1 MKKATFR
8 VREIRTF
15 EFDMYFDEYLSLAN
29 MEKAAEE
36 KWWDSVDVMQQA
48 REAEPVNV
56 LVGIKRD
63 EYGDIAVRRITN
75 DSPWQIIRSMGEWQV
90 SDGPV
95 GERSVSYDFKTRKE
109 AEEWIAA
116 QQPTPD
122 VKLFWANGSYCTTS
136 GNMRDFNFAVRDVSL
151 EGATRRAEQ
160 IIKGDGRRRYSGKLD
175 MEVCA
180 AGNY

>member
-36 KWWDSVDVMQQA
+36 KWWNSVDVMLQA
-48 REAEPVNV
+48 KEAEPANV

-63 EYGDIAVRRITN
+63 QEGDIVVERIA
-75 DSPWQIIRSMGEWQV
+75 DR
-90 SDGPV
+90 
-95 GERSVSYDFKTRKE
+95 
-109 AEEWIAA
+109 
-116 QQPTPD
+116 
-122 VKLFWANGSYCTTS
+122 
-136 GNMRDFNFAVRDVSL
+136 
-151 EGATRRAEQ
+151 
-160 IIKGDGRRRYSGKLD
+160 RRRYSGKLD

>member
-8 VREIRTF
+8 VCEIRTF
-15 EFDMYFDEYLSLAN
+15 EFDMYFSEYLSLAN

-36 KWWDSVDVMQQA
+36 KWSERQA
-48 REAEPVNV
+48 NLDFSETEPVNV

-63 EYGDIAVRRITN
+63 QNGDVVVQRI
-75 DSPWQIIRSMGEWQV
+75 
-90 SDGPV
+90 SDN
-95 GERSVSYDFKTRKE
+95 
-109 AEEWIAA
+109 
-116 QQPTPD
+116 PTPD

-151 EGATRRAEQ
+151 EKASRRAEQ
-160 IIKGDGRRRYSGKLD
+160 IIKGDKRRRYSGKLD

>member
-15 EFDMYFDEYLSLAN
+15 EFDMYFDDYLSLAN

-36 KWWDSVDVMQQA
+36 KWSGGPNFWQQA
-48 REAEPVNV
+48 RETEPVNV

-63 EYGDIAVRRITN
+63 QDGDVVVERITN
-75 DSPWQIIRSMGEWQV
+75 NL
-90 SDGPV
+90 
-95 GERSVSYDFKTRKE
+95 
-109 AEEWIAA
+109 
-116 QQPTPD
+116 PTPD
-122 VKLFWANGSYCTTS
+122 VKLYWANGSYCTTS
-136 GNMRDFNFAVRDVSL
+136 GNMRDFSFAVRDVSL
-151 EGATRRAEQ
+151 EKASRRAEQ
-160 IIKGDGRRRYSGKLD
+160 MIKGDKRRRYSGKMD

>member
-1 MKKATFR
+1 
-8 VREIRTF
+8 
-15 EFDMYFDEYLSLAN
+15 

-36 KWWDSVDVMQQA
+36 KWSERQA
-48 REAEPVNV
+48 NLDFSETEPVNV

-63 EYGDIAVRRITN
+63 EYGDVAVRRITN
-75 DSPWQIIRSMGEWQV
+75 DSPWWIIRSMGEWQV

-95 GERSVSYDFKTRKE
+95 GERSVSYDFKTREE
-109 AEEWIAA
+109 AEEYCRQ
-116 QQPTPD
+116 QQPTRE

-160 IIKGDGRRRYSGKLD
+160 IIKGDRRRRYSGKLD

>member
-8 VREIRTF
+8 VRQIRTF

-36 KWWDSVDVMQQA
+36 KWFEQNWDSMDVTKQA
-48 REAEPVNV
+48 REAEPVKV

-63 EYGDIAVRRITN
+63 QDGDVVVERIS
-75 DSPWQIIRSMGEWQV
+75 DS
-90 SDGPV
+90 
-95 GERSVSYDFKTRKE
+95 
-109 AEEWIAA
+109 
-116 QQPTPD
+116 PTPD

-136 GNMRDFNFAVRDVSL
+136 GNMRDFDFPVRDVSL
-151 EGATRRAEQ
+151 EAASRRAEQ

-175 MEVCA
+175 MEVFA

>member
-29 MEKAAEE
+29 MEKAAEK
-36 KWWDSVDVMQQA
+36 KWWDSVDVMLQA

-63 EYGDIAVRRITN
+63 QDGDVVVERIS
-75 DSPWQIIRSMGEWQV
+75 DS
-90 SDGPV
+90 
-95 GERSVSYDFKTRKE
+95 
-109 AEEWIAA
+109 
-116 QQPTPD
+116 PTPD

-136 GNMRDFNFAVRDVSL
+136 GNMRDFDFAVRDVSL
-151 EGATRRAEQ
+151 EAASRRAEQ

>member
-36 KWWDSVDVMQQA
+36 KWWNSVDVMLQA
-48 REAEPVNV
+48 KEAEPANV

-63 EYGDIAVRRITN
+63 QEGDIVVERIA
-75 DSPWQIIRSMGEWQV
+75 DSPKPEIKRYMV
-90 SDGPV
+90 
-95 GERSVSYDFKTRKE
+95 R
-109 AEEWIAA
+109 
-116 QQPTPD
+116 
-122 VKLFWANGSYCTTS
+122 GSYCTTS
-136 GNMRDFNFAVRDVSL
+136 GNMRDFDFNVAADNMENAS
-151 EGATRRAEQ
+151 RRVERL
-160 IIKGDGRRRYSGKLD
+160 IKGDRRRRYSGKLD
-175 MEVCA
+175 MEICA

>member
-15 EFDMYFDEYLSLAN
+15 EFDMYFSEYLSLAN
-29 MEKAAEE
+29 MEEAAEE
-36 KWWDSVDVMQQA
+36 KWSERQA
-48 REAEPVNV
+48 NLDFSETEPVNV

-63 EYGDIAVRRITN
+63 QNGDVVVQRI
-75 DSPWQIIRSMGEWQV
+75 
-90 SDGPV
+90 SDN
-95 GERSVSYDFKTRKE
+95 
-109 AEEWIAA
+109 
-116 QQPTPD
+116 PTPD

-151 EGATRRAEQ
+151 EKASRRAEQ

>member
-36 KWWDSVDVMQQA
+36 KWWSCRDVQQA
-48 REAEPVNV
+48 GMVVLQGCHEAEPVNV

-63 EYGDIAVRRITN
+63 EFGDVAVRRIA
-75 DSPWQIIRSMGEWQV
+75 
-90 SDGPV
+90 
-95 GERSVSYDFKTRKE
+95 ER
-109 AEEWIAA
+109 
-116 QQPTPD
+116 PTPD
-122 VKLFWANGSYCTTS
+122 VKLFWAKGSYCTTS

-151 EGATRRAEQ
+151 EGASRRAEQ
-160 IIKGDGRRRYSGKLD
+160 MIKGDKRRRYSGKMD

>member
-29 MEKAAEE
+29 MEKSAEK
-36 KWWDSVDVMQQA
+36 KWSGGPDLWQQA
-48 REAEPVNV
+48 KKAEPDNV

-63 EYGDIAVRRITN
+63 QDGDIVVERIS
-75 DSPWQIIRSMGEWQV
+75 DSP
-90 SDGPV
+90 
-95 GERSVSYDFKTRKE
+95 
-109 AEEWIAA
+109 
-116 QQPTPD
+116 
-122 VKLFWANGSYCTTS
+122 
-136 GNMRDFNFAVRDVSL
+136 
-151 EGATRRAEQ
+151 
-160 IIKGDGRRRYSGKLD
+160 KLD

>member
-15 EFDMYFDEYLSLAN
+15 EFDMYFSEYLSLAN
-29 MEKAAEE
+29 MEEAAEE
-36 KWWDSVDVMQQA
+36 KWSERQA
-48 REAEPVNV
+48 NLDFSETEPVNV

-63 EYGDIAVRRITN
+63 QNGDVVVQRI
-75 DSPWQIIRSMGEWQV
+75 
-90 SDGPV
+90 SDN
-95 GERSVSYDFKTRKE
+95 
-109 AEEWIAA
+109 
-116 QQPTPD
+116 PTPD

-151 EGATRRAEQ
+151 EKASRRAEQ
-160 IIKGDGRRRYSGKLD
+160 IIKGDKRRRYSGKLD

>member
-36 KWWDSVDVMQQA
+36 KWWDSVDVMLQA
-48 REAEPVNV
+48 REAEPANI

-63 EYGDIAVRRITN
+63 QDGDVVVERIA
-75 DSPWQIIRSMGEWQV
+75 DC
-90 SDGPV
+90 
-95 GERSVSYDFKTRKE
+95 
-109 AEEWIAA
+109 
-116 QQPTPD
+116 PTPD

-151 EGATRRAEQ
+151 EKASRRAEQ
-160 IIKGDGRRRYSGKLD
+160 IIKGDKRRRYSGKLD

>member
-29 MEKAAEE
+29 MENAAEE
-36 KWWDSVDVMQQA
+36 KWSNGPNFWQQA
-48 REAEPVNV
+48 IEAEPAKV

-63 EYGDIAVRRITN
+63 QEGDVAVRRIA
-75 DSPWQIIRSMGEWQV
+75 
-90 SDGPV
+90 
-95 GERSVSYDFKTRKE
+95 ER
-109 AEEWIAA
+109 
-116 QQPTPD
+116 PTPD

-151 EGATRRAEQ
+151 EKASRRAEQ
-160 IIKGDGRRRYSGKLD
+160 IIKDDRRRRYSGKLD
-175 MEVCA
+175 MEICA

>member
-15 EFDMYFDEYLSLAN
+15 EFDMYFSEYLSLAN
-29 MEKAAEE
+29 MEEAAEE
-36 KWWDSVDVMQQA
+36 KWSERQA
-48 REAEPVNV
+48 NLDFSETEPVNV

-63 EYGDIAVRRITN
+63 QNGDVVVQRI
-75 DSPWQIIRSMGEWQV
+75 
-90 SDGPV
+90 SDN
-95 GERSVSYDFKTRKE
+95 
-109 AEEWIAA
+109 
-116 QQPTPD
+116 PTPD

-151 EGATRRAEQ
+151 EKASRRAEQ
-160 IIKGDGRRRYSGKLD
+160 IIKGDKRRRYSGKLD

-180 AGNY
+180 AGKY

>member
-29 MEKAAEE
+29 MEKAAEK
-36 KWWDSVDVMQQA
+36 KWSDGPNFWQQA
-48 REAEPVNV
+48 RETEPANV

-63 EYGDIAVRRITN
+63 EFGDVAVRRI
-75 DSPWQIIRSMGEWQV
+75 
-90 SDGPV
+90 
-95 GERSVSYDFKTRKE
+95 
-109 AEEWIAA
+109 AEG
-116 QQPTPD
+116 PTPD

-160 IIKGDGRRRYSGKLD
+160 IIKGDKRRRYSGKLD

>member
-15 EFDMYFDEYLSLAN
+15 EFDMYFSEYLSLAN
-29 MEKAAEE
+29 MEEAAEE
-36 KWWDSVDVMQQA
+36 KWSERQA
-48 REAEPVNV
+48 NLDFSETEPVNV

-63 EYGDIAVRRITN
+63 QNGDVVVQRIPDN
-75 DSPWQIIRSMGEWQV
+75 
-90 SDGPV
+90 
-95 GERSVSYDFKTRKE
+95 
-109 AEEWIAA
+109 
-116 QQPTPD
+116 PTPD

-151 EGATRRAEQ
+151 EKASRRAEQ
-160 IIKGDGRRRYSGKLD
+160 IIKGDKRRRYSGKLD